1 MFRALL
7 NVVRSLV
14 SSDGAWWILALDG
27 ILLIPLVF
35 ALFFY
40 PAAVLIGIGAAAAL
54 TIAALAV
61 MRGMHTYQH
70 RHGVM

>member
-7 NVVRSLV
+7 HLVGTLV

-27 ILLIPLVF
+27 ILFIPLVF

-40 PAAVLIGIGAAAAL
+40 PAAVLIGLGVAVAL
-54 TIAALAV
+54 TVGTLAL
-61 MRGMHTYQH
+61 MRAIHTYQH